1 MAKPFGK
8 VDKDRGQEGDE
19 VRLYGRGK
27 KGKAKRKKGR
37 KK

>member
-8 VDKDRGQEGDE
+8 VDKDRDQEKGE
-19 VRLYGRGK
+19 LRMYGRDK